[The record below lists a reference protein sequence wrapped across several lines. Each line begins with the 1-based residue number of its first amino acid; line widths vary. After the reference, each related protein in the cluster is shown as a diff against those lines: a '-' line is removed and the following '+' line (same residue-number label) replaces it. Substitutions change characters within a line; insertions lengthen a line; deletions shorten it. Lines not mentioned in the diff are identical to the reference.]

1 MSARGPDTPPF
12 STPPFSTPT
21 TEGEEEPTL
30 LTPERPLGRP
40 EAPRAPLPPSTTPL
54 SSPPDMRG
62 ALEGYQL
69 GRRLGRGGYGEVYE
83 AYDRQLDRP
92 VAVKFLTRERASA
105 RALARFQDEG
115 RLLARIQ
122 HPKIIQIYQAGVS
135 EDGRPFLVMERFGAG
150 SLSAQLTPLVPAP
163 LSLTISVIDQLLE
176 ALEAAHALGICHR
189 DVKESN
195 LLFEPQGAQ
204 LKLCDFGIAR
214 AQGPPPE
221 EASATGEGWVGT
233 RAYLSPERLMG
244 EASRDDP
251 RSDLY
256 AVGVIFYRLLTG
268 ERPFE
273 RAGLRPSIERQ
284 LYLSLHEPPPLP
296 QGCPRAIARC
306 CLELLAPE
314 PAHRP
319 QSARAA
325 RASLNEALTA
335 VETASARGERA
346 RPKGPQPA
354 RAEIAPKPLHIEGL
368 GRRRPRLQR
377 RAIGLVTAAL
387 CAGVLLYFTSQGE
400 APGEAPAER
409 PRGPNEALSRPQNTS
424 TATRST
430 ESPPAPPSPTPARAS
445 GEAARAGQRAP
456 LESAPVEREREA
468 LLESPPAS
476 PSAGHRQGAQP
487 PPTSSRALERR
498 RSRRRRRRPRPRPE
512 ASRASPAEEVFI
524 LPEANR

>member
-1 MSARGPDTPPF
+1 MSTRRSGASPPSSPASPS
-12 STPPFSTPT
+12 STPLS
-21 TEGEEEPTL
+21 EEEPTL
-30 LTPERPLGRP
+30 LTPAQELGVP
-40 EAPRAPLPPSTTPL
+40 EPPRAPLPPPRAPL
-54 SSPPDMRG
+54 ASPPAMQG
-62 ALEGYQL
+62 ALKGYLL
-69 GRRLGRGGYGEVYE
+69 GRRLGQGGYGEVYE

-92 VAVKFLTRERASA
+92 VAIKFLTRERASE

-163 LSLTISVIDQLLE
+163 LALTIRVIDQLLE
-176 ALEAAHALGICHR
+176 ALEAAHELGICHR

-195 LLFEPQGAQ
+195 LLFEPHGAQ

-214 AQGPPPE
+214 AQVPPPE

-273 RAGLRPSIERQ
+273 RSGCRPSIERQ

-296 QGCPRAIARC
+296 QSCPRAIARC

-314 PAHRP
+314 PEHRP

-325 RASLNEALTA
+325 RANLSEALA
-335 VETASARGERA
+335 AEETASAGGKSA
-346 RPKGPQPA
+346 RPETPSPVLIEA
-354 RAEIAPKPLHIEGL
+354 AAKPLQIEGL
-368 GRRRPRLQR
+368 GRRQLRLR
-377 RAIGLVTAAL
+377 ESAIVLMVVAL
-387 CAGVLLYFTSQGE
+387 CAWSILYFSSQSAQRGE
-400 APGEAPAER
+400 GNKELEIQPSPTEP
-409 PRGPNEALSRPQNTS
+409 LS
-424 TATRST
+424 
-430 ESPPAPPSPTPARAS
+430 APPSEGDDRIEQPELLKRS
-445 GEAARAGQRAP
+445 
-456 LESAPVEREREA
+456 PVERERA
-468 LLESPPAS
+468 PLLESPQAS
-476 PSAGHRQGAQP
+476 PRTGHRRGAQP
-487 PPTSSRALERR
+487 SPPFAPDR
-498 RSRRRRRRPRPRPE
+498 RSRRRRGRRARPRPE
-512 ASRASPAEEVFI
+512 ASREPPAEEVFI
-524 LPEANR
+524 LPEVNR